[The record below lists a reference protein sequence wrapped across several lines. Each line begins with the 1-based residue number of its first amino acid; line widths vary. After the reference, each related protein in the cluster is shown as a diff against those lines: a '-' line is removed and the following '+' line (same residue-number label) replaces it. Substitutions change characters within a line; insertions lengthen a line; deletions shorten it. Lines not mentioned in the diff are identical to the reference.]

1 MGNGHHKVI
10 IVLWSLACHATIIQ
24 NGGSRIWLDCTHG
37 THEITAGLTDFVNKV
52 ARYLYEKTGVTHHIM
67 SPYHPQANGF
77 AEHLNQ
83 TTTDRLKTL
92 IEQQTDWVDCLQT
105 VAWIHRSSTHSS
117 TNYKPIR
124 MLIGRKPKM
133 PVECTDIGTDII
145 KFVDITKEEA
155 EEIAEEMS
163 SENMRKMMTIH
174 QDIFNDAHGN
184 IRRAQ
189 KRQKK
194 VL

>member
-1 MGNGHHKVI
+1 M
-10 IVLWSLACHATIIQ
+10 
-24 NGGSRIWLDCTHG
+24 
-37 THEITAGLTDFVNKV
+37 
-52 ARYLYEKTGVTHHIM
+52 M
-67 SPYHPQANGF
+67 SPYHPQANGLV
-77 AEHLNQ
+77 EHLNQ

-117 TNYKPIR
+117 TNYKLIR

-133 PVECTDIGTDII
+133 PIECTDIRTDIM
-145 KFVDITKEEA
+145 KFADITKEEA

-163 SENMRKMMTIH
+163 SENMRKMMTIC
-174 QDIFNDAHGN
+174 QDIFDDAHGN